1 MWSGPLPP
9 PTLLAE
15 YNDAVPDGAERI
27 VSMVERQTAH
37 RMEMEART
45 AKYDHRLAHTGQWIG
60 LTVVLSQ
67 FWYLQ
72 GIWFTWEPLQRPL
85 LLSGL
90 TSLALPRYLSMVAS
104 AIGSYVRFT
113 WMMLT

>member
-1 MWSGPLPP
+1 MTTGSLI
-9 PTLLAE
+9 
-15 YNDAVPDGAERI
+15 PDNG
-27 VSMVERQTAH
+27 S
-37 RMEMEART
+37 
-45 AKYDHRLAHTGQWIG
+45 DSRLF
-60 LTVVLSQ
+60 SQ

-72 GIWFTWEPLQRPL
+72 GKWFTWEPLQRPL